1 MQQDRTTDNPALDD
15 ALVQCLRI
23 FARHGRKVRADR
35 QSVGRQ
41 QKNAEKENT
50 SEAKT
55 ANCKSS

>member
-35 QSVGRQ
+35 QAVGRQ

-50 SEAKT
+50 LEAKT
-55 ANCKSS
+55 TNYKSS